1 MKPMRV
7 TLRTAAYVCLS
18 ALALWVSSGVSARDL
33 SQDEALR
40 LREQGRII
48 PLEKL
53 LELVAKRH
61 PQSSLLEVEL
71 EEDDDIYIYEVE
83 LATRDGVVRELE
95 FDAHTG
101 TVLKDEEDD

>member
-1 MKPMRV
+1 MQ
-7 TLRTAAYVCLS
+7 TLIRITLYFFLAALT
-18 ALALWVSSGVSARDL
+18 LGVSARDL

-53 LELVAKRH
+53 LELVAQRH
-61 PQSSLLEVEL
+61 PHASLLEVDL
-71 EEDDDIYIYEVE
+71 EVDDDIYIYEVE

-101 TVLKDEEDD
+101 KILKDEEDD

>member
-1 MKPMRV
+1 MQILKRIALYIV
-7 TLRTAAYVCLS
+7 LIALTL
-18 ALALWVSSGVSARDL
+18 GVSARDL

-48 PLEKL
+48 PLETL
-53 LELVAKRH
+53 LELVAQRH

-95 FDAHTG
+95 IDAHTG
-101 TVLKDEEDD
+101 QILKDEEDD

>member
-1 MKPMRV
+1 MKLLTRILLFV
-7 TLRTAAYVCLS
+7 L
-18 ALALWVSSGVSARDL
+18 LAGSVNARDL

-48 PLEKL
+48 SLEKL
-53 LELVAKRH
+53 LALVAQHH
-61 PQSSLLEVEL
+61 PQASLLEVEL

-95 FDAHTG
+95 IDAATG
-101 TVLKDEEDD
+101 EILKDEEDD

>member
-1 MKPMRV
+1 MHTITRLLIYFFLAAL
-7 TLRTAAYVCLS
+7 TL
-18 ALALWVSSGVSARDL
+18 GVSARDL

-53 LELVAKRH
+53 LELVAQRH
-61 PQSSLLEVEL
+61 PQASLLEVEL

-83 LATRDGVVRELE
+83 LATKDGVIRELE

-101 TVLKDEEDD
+101 TILKDEEDD

>member
-1 MKPMRV
+1 MHTITRLLMYFFLAAL
-7 TLRTAAYVCLS
+7 TL
-18 ALALWVSSGVSARDL
+18 GVSARDL

-53 LELVAKRH
+53 LELVAQRH
-61 PQSSLLEVEL
+61 PQASLLEVEL

-83 LATRDGVVRELE
+83 LATQDGVIRELE

-101 TVLKDEEDD
+101 TILKDEEDD

>member
-1 MKPMRV
+1 MKNIAHIAMCIF
-7 TLRTAAYVCLS
+7 LAALPPVFI
-18 ALALWVSSGVSARDL
+18 AFPQGVSARDL

-40 LREQGRII
+40 LREQGNII
-48 PLEKL
+48 SLEKL
-53 LELVAKRH
+53 LALVAERH

-95 FDAHTG
+95 IDAHTG
-101 TVLKDEEDD
+101 KILKDEEDD

>member
-1 MKPMRV
+1 MTQIFKRIALYIV
-7 TLRTAAYVCLS
+7 LIALTL
-18 ALALWVSSGVSARDL
+18 GVSARDL

-53 LELVAKRH
+53 LELVAQRH

-95 FDAHTG
+95 IDAHTG
-101 TVLKDEEDD
+101 KILKDEEDD

>member
-1 MKPMRV
+1 MQTITRIALYIFLAAL
-7 TLRTAAYVCLS
+7 TL
-18 ALALWVSSGVSARDL
+18 GVSARDL

-40 LREQGRII
+40 LREQGHII

-53 LELVAKRH
+53 LELVAQRH
-61 PQSSLLEVEL
+61 PHSSLLEVEL

-83 LATRDGVVRELE
+83 LATREGVVRELE

-101 TVLKDEEDD
+101 KILKDEEDD

>member
-1 MKPMRV
+1 MRAMHTITRLLIYFFLAAL
-7 TLRTAAYVCLS
+7 TL
-18 ALALWVSSGVSARDL
+18 GVSARDL

-53 LELVAKRH
+53 LELVAQRH
-61 PQSSLLEVEL
+61 PQASLLEVEL

-83 LATRDGVVRELE
+83 LATKDGVIRELE

-101 TVLKDEEDD
+101 TILKDEEDD

>member
-1 MKPMRV
+1 MKSLTRV
-7 TLRTAAYVCLS
+7 LLFLVFAGSVN
-18 ALALWVSSGVSARDL
+18 ARDL

-48 PLEKL
+48 PLEQL
-53 LELVAKRH
+53 LSLVDARH
-61 PQSSLLEVEL
+61 PHASLLEVEL

-95 FDAHTG
+95 IDATTG
-101 TVLKDEEDD
+101 KILKDEEDD

>member
-1 MKPMRV
+1 MKFLTRILLFV
-7 TLRTAAYVCLS
+7 L
-18 ALALWVSSGVSARDL
+18 LAGSVNARDL

-48 PLEKL
+48 SLEKL
-53 LELVAKRH
+53 LALVAQHH
-61 PQSSLLEVEL
+61 PQASLLEVEL

-95 FDAHTG
+95 IDAATG
-101 TVLKDEEDD
+101 EILKDEEDD

>member
-1 MKPMRV
+1 MQTIIRIAV
-7 TLRTAAYVCLS
+7 YFFLAALTL
-18 ALALWVSSGVSARDL
+18 GVSARDL

-53 LELVAKRH
+53 LELVAQRH
-61 PQSSLLEVEL
+61 PHSSLLEVEL

-83 LATRDGVVRELE
+83 LATSDGVVRELE
-95 FDAHTG
+95 FDARTG
-101 TVLKDEEDD
+101 KILKDEEDD

>member
-1 MKPMRV
+1 MHTITRI
-7 TLRTAAYVCLS
+7 TLYLLLAALT
-18 ALALWVSSGVSARDL
+18 LGVSARDL

-53 LELVAKRH
+53 LELVAQRH
-61 PQSSLLEVEL
+61 PQSNLLEVEL

-83 LATRDGVVRELE
+83 LATREGVVRELE

-101 TVLKDEEDD
+101 NILKDEEDD

>member
-1 MKPMRV
+1 MSAAFRYLLIAGFI
-7 TLRTAAYVCLS
+7 TLAGSAY
-18 ALALWVSSGVSARDL
+18 ARDL

-48 PLEKL
+48 SLETL
-53 LELVAKRH
+53 LELVAQRH

-83 LATRDGVVRELE
+83 LATHEGVVRELK

-101 TVLKDEEDD
+101 KILKDKEDD

>member
-1 MKPMRV
+1 MNVITRLLMYFFLAAL
-7 TLRTAAYVCLS
+7 TL
-18 ALALWVSSGVSARDL
+18 GVSARDL

-48 PLEKL
+48 PLETL
-53 LELVAKRH
+53 LELVAQRH

-83 LATRDGVVRELE
+83 LATHEGVVRELE
-95 FDAHTG
+95 FDAHSG
-101 TVLKDEEDD
+101 TILKDEEDD